1 MKLIGGFSKYHGVC
15 SNNNEVS
22 FVTNVLVLHVTNVG
36 KFWLNMNFW
45 LSFIEGE
52 TNKLLRRSNMFPF
65 SISTL
70 AKKQQT
76 TFMKRADETAD
87 NIS

>member
-15 SNNNEVS
+15 DNNNKVS
-22 FVTNVLVLHVTNVG
+22 FVTNLLVLHATNRG
-36 KFWLNMNFW
+36 KFRLNMNFW
-45 LSFIEGE
+45 LSFIEEE
-52 TNKLLRRSNMFPF
+52 TIKQLWRSNMFPF

-76 TFMKRADETAD
+76 TFLKTADKAAD